1 MCSNG
6 TRYYAV
12 TALDPFQITPS
23 VWIYVLCILQPLD
36 KLQLQLD
43 FQLASEDGAD
53 TASFIPNGEWAL
65 LGPY

>member
-1 MCSNG
+1 MGPNIMQSLQWTHFKLRPVYG
-6 TRYYAV
+6 
-12 TALDPFQITPS
+12 
-23 VWIYVLCILQPLD
+23 CIMYIELQALD

-65 LGPY
+65 LG